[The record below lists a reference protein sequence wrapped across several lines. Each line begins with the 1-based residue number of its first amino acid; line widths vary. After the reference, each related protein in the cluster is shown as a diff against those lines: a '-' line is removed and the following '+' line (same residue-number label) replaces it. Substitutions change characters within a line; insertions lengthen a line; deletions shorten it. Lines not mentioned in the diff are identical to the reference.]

1 MKFGQCGMATKKIR
15 IILDT
20 NWYISATINKKS
32 RRTLYELLT
41 DQNLIILFSSEI
53 LKEYNQVTARD
64 KFRKIVNA
72 QQLGRFMNLTISKV
86 KNIELK
92 SNLTGSR
99 DKKDNFLL
107 SLAVDGN
114 ADYLITGDMDLLVL
128 GKINSTQIVT
138 LTAFLQATSRKTQ

>member
-1 MKFGQCGMATKKIR
+1 MATKKIR

-32 RRTLYELLT
+32 RRTFYELLT
-41 DQNLIILFSSEI
+41 NQSLIILFSSEI
-53 LKEYNQVTARD
+53 LKEYNQVAARN
-64 KFRKIVNA
+64 KFRKIINA
-72 QQLGRFMNLTISKV
+72 QQVARFMNLTISKV

-92 SNLTGSR
+92 SNLVGSR

-114 ADYLITGDMDLLVL
+114 ADYLMTGDLDLLVL
-128 GKINSTQIVT
+128 EKINSTQIVT
-138 LTAFLQATSRKTQ
+138 LTAFLQTTSRKTQ